1 MQLLSKY
8 PIWLKTHGEFHIFT
22 FFLLQC
28 SLVKEKWHLAC
39 PFRLDLVSIHLCAK
53 NYQSIPKVSKV
64 TGIFTVT
71 FWYWHC
77 LCQGKV
83 AFGNSF
89 VWFLSLFICLRNS
102 IKISHMVEAQR
113 QLPYFHIFCFGIAMV
128 KEQAYWLDL
137 VDIYQYAKKYQNV
150 PNGLTLVLLNLD
162 IHCFCKQ
169 CRSRSV
175 GFWRSQLIWICTVC
189 HLVFEFIATIWIKQ
203 FDWLKIRSGHGIL
216 IYSVGQGKFYGH
228 FC

>member
-39 PFRLDLVSIHLCAK
+39 PFRLDFVSINLCAK

-71 FWYWHC
+71 FWPWHC

-102 IKISHMVEAQR
+102 IKNIPYGWSTAATPIFSHFLLWHCHGQRTSLLARSSWYLSVCQKISKCSQWFNPCPAE
-113 QLPYFHIFCFGIAMV
+113 PWY
-128 KEQAYWLDL
+128 
-137 VDIYQYAKKYQNV
+137 
-150 PNGLTLVLLNLD
+150 TLLL
-162 IHCFCKQ
+162 Q
-169 CRSRSV
+169 
-175 GFWRSQLIWICTVC
+175 TV
-189 HLVFEFIATIWIKQ
+189 
-203 FDWLKIRSGHGIL
+203 
-216 IYSVGQGKFYGH
+216 
-228 FC
+228 